1 MEFSGSD
8 LNFYKPLFVTL
19 AATSNPKVES
29 SESNYYAD
37 NFLSVAFLANI
48 TLVDFNAFLVQF
60 PLYFN
65 QLPLIMFMRKPL
77 YTA

>member
-1 MEFSGSD
+1 MTKRSSTAKYH
-8 LNFYKPLFVTL
+8 LTKYPKT
-19 AATSNPKVES
+19 NPKVES

-37 NFLSVAFLANI
+37 NFLSVVFLANI